1 MTARRTRS
9 RPTSADLSPEVEWYL
24 RERGY
29 EIPDCKPL
37 IRTAE
42 PRTVKGAIF
51 DPGRVDKVIASL
63 RLLPHTQG
71 KWAGRPFVPDAWQV
85 AYVIAPVFGWVA
97 PNDDGDLVRI
107 AQYVFVELPR
117 KNGKTS
123 LGARLMM
130 YLAFADGEPG
140 AQVFT
145 VAASKDQA
153 RHAFGPLKQIAQAS
167 KALRDGGVRAKR
179 DIIEQA
185 ATGSYLQVVASVGD
199 LLHGANVHAANVD
212 ELHVH
217 KTKDVLE
224 AVETGTG
231 ARAQPLVLII
241 TTADDGRQDT
251 VYAQRRELI
260 EKQAKGTSKR
270 NPSMYGVVFG
280 VPRDADPFDEKT
292 WKAANPG
299 YGRSVSRAYLAAKA
313 AVAKESP
320 ADLAS
325 FQRLHLGIRTKQT
338 TKYIELDVWDRPAN
352 ATHVSPAHLAGREC
366 YGGLDLA
373 ATSDLCA
380 LALDFPSADGSHDVL
395 WRFWTPEANIRRL
408 DERTAGLATAWV
420 KQGFLQTTPGDV
432 VDYDFIRAAINTDRE
447 RFDVRQ
453 IAYDPW
459 NATQLVNQL
468 VADGAEMVQ
477 MRQGYIS
484 MSPPTKELLRL
495 LREGK
500 FRHGGNPV
508 ARWCVDNLTV
518 AMDPAGN
525 VKPDKSR
532 SSDKIDGVV
541 AAVQALDRANNRPK
555 PKRSAY
561 DDDDRGLMVV

>member
-1 MTARRTRS
+1 MTARTRSSRRTR
-9 RPTSADLSPEVEWYL
+9 ADLSPEVLWYL
-24 RERGY
+24 ESRGY
-29 EIPDCKPL
+29 EVPACRPL
-37 IRTAE
+37 VRTPE
-42 PRTVKGAIF
+42 PRTVRKALF
-51 DPGRVDKVIASL
+51 DPERVDRVIAAL

-71 KWAGRPFVPDAWQV
+71 KWSGRPFEPDPWQV
-85 AYVIAPVFGWVA
+85 AYIIAPVFGWVA
-97 PNDDGDLVRI
+97 PGDDGELARI
-107 AQYVFVELPR
+107 AQYVYVELPR

-130 YLAFADGEPG
+130 YLAFADGEQG
-140 AQVFT
+140 AQVYT

-153 RHAFGPLKQIAQAS
+153 RHAFDPLRQIALAS
-167 KALRDGGVRAKR
+167 PALKAGGVKALKDR
-179 DIIEQA
+179 IFQES
-185 ATGSYLQVVASVGD
+185 TGSYLQVVASVGD

-231 ARAQPLVLII
+231 ARQQPLVLII

-251 VYAQRRELI
+251 VYAHRREMI
-260 EKQAKGTSKR
+260 DKQARGTSKR
-270 NPSMYGVVFG
+270 NPAMYGVVFG
-280 VPRDADPFDEKT
+280 VDREADPFVEAT

-299 YGRSVSRAYLAAKA
+299 YGLSVSRSYLATKA
-313 AVAKESP
+313 AAAKESP

-338 TKYIELDVWDRPAN
+338 TKYVEMDVWDRPVN
-352 ATHVSPAHLAGREC
+352 ATHVDADALRGREC

-380 LALDFPSADGSHDVL
+380 LAWDFPAADGSHDVL
-395 WRFWTPEANIRRL
+395 WRYWTPEDNIRRL
-408 DERTAGLATAWV
+408 DERTAGLASAWV
-420 KQGFLQTTPGDV
+420 RQGWLRTTPGDV
-432 VDYDFIRAAINTDRE
+432 VDYEFIRADINADRE
-447 RFDVRQ
+447 RYDVRE

-468 VADGAEMVQ
+468 VDDGAEMVK

-484 MSPPTKELLRL
+484 MSPPTKELLRV

-500 FRHGGNPV
+500 YRHGGNPIT
-508 ARWCVDNLTV
+508 RWCVDNLAV

-525 VKPDKSR
+525 VKPDKAR
-532 SSDKIDGVV
+532 SGDKIDGVV
-541 AAVQALDRANNRPK
+541 AGVMGLDRANNRP
-555 PKRSAY
+555 PVFRSAY
-561 DDDDRGLMVV
+561 EDAGLEVV

>member
-1 MTARRTRS
+1 MQ
-9 RPTSADLSPEVEWYL
+9 WYL

-29 EIPDCKPL
+29 EIPECRPL
-37 IRTAE
+37 VRTPE
-42 PRTVKGAIF
+42 PRTVKGALF
-51 DPGRVDKVIASL
+51 DPERVDKVIRAL

-71 KWAGRPFVPDAWQV
+71 KWAGRPFEPDAWQV
-85 AYVIAPVFGWVA
+85 AYIIAPVFGWVA
-97 PNDDGDLVRI
+97 PNDDGELSRI

-130 YLAFADGEPG
+130 YLAFADGEAG

-167 KALRDGGVRAKR
+167 TALHRGGVVAKR
-179 DIIEQA
+179 DIIEQP

-217 KTKDVLE
+217 RTKDVLE

-231 ARAQPLVLII
+231 ARTQPLVLII

-260 EKQAKGTSKR
+260 EKQAKGTSRR
-270 NPSMYGVVFG
+270 NPTMYGVVFG
-280 VPRDADPFDEKT
+280 VSRDADPFDEKT

-299 YGRSVSRAYLAAKA
+299 YGLSVSRAYLASKA
-313 AVAKESP
+313 ATAKESP

-338 TKYIELDVWDRPAN
+338 TKYIELDVWDRPVN
-352 ATHVSPAHLAGREC
+352 ATHVSEDAMRGREC

-380 LALDFPSADGSHDVL
+380 LALDFPAADGSHDVI
-395 WRFWTPEANIRRL
+395 WRYWTPEDNIRRL
-408 DERTAGLATAWV
+408 DERTAGLASVWV
-420 KQGFLQTTPGDV
+420 RQGWLRTTPGDV
-432 VDYDFIRAAINTDRE
+432 VDYDFIRHQINEDRA
-447 RFDVRQ
+447 RFGVRE

-468 VADGAEMVQ
+468 TDDGAEMVK
-477 MRQGYIS
+477 MRQGFIS
-484 MSPPTKELLRL
+484 MSPPTKELLRV

-500 FRHGGNPV
+500 YRHGGNPLT
-508 ARWCVDNLTV
+508 RWCIDNLTV
-518 AMDPAGN
+518 SMDAAGN
-525 VKPDKSR
+525 VKPDKAR
-532 SSDKIDGVV
+532 SGEKIDGVV

-555 PKRSAY
+555 PRRSAY
-561 DDDDRGLMVV
+561 EDSDRGLMVV